1 MMYKEAS
8 VVRFNEGQ
16 IESKKQSTSSIFDS
30 IRQGLGHPFPV
41 SAVHCVVAS
50 VNGLDSASIQDR
62 AMVASR
68 LWAAGI
74 AAEYLPQSGTL
85 TSLLRHHDRNS
96 SKLGALS
103 SVSSF
108 AF

>member
-1 MMYKEAS
+1 MLYKEAS
-8 VVRFNEGQ
+8 EVRFKEGQ
-16 IESKKQSTSSIFDS
+16 TESKKQSTSSVFDS

-41 SAVHCVVAS
+41 AAIHCVVAS

-85 TSLLRHHDRNS
+85 TCLLRHHDRNS
-96 SKLGALS
+96 NKLGALS
-103 SVSSF
+103 SVSTF
-108 AF
+108 DF